1 MRIFVN
7 PNMRTAASNPADQL
21 FAAVADSTRLRIVTL
36 LRGGELCVCDLVE
49 VLRLPQPKVSRHLS
63 VLRDAGLV
71 EQRIESNWRH
81 YSLAAPTTPLH
92 RKLLDCVACCMDC
105 VPQVRS
111 DLKRLEQHPACCA
124 APQAAVKLKLAKR

>member
-1 MRIFVN
+1 
-7 PNMRTAASNPADQL
+7 MRTSALNLAASHPADQL
-21 FAAVADSTRLRIVTL
+21 FAAVADATRLRILAL

-71 EQRIESNWRH
+71 EQRIELNWRH
-81 YSLAAPTTPLH
+81 YSLTMPRTALH
-92 RKLLDCVACCMDC
+92 RKLLECVACCTEC

-111 DLKRLEQHPACCA
+111 DQNRLDQRAPCCTPA
-124 APQAAVKLKLAKR
+124 QSFLNVKLAKR